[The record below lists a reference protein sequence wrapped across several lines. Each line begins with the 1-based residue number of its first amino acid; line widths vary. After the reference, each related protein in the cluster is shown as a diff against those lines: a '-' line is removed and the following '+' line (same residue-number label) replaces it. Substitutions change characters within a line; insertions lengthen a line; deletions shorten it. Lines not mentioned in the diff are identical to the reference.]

1 MFYKFLEKN
10 YIIKDKKIFNAN
22 RDFKV
27 NYIAIMK
34 FLNANNIEQF
44 SFISFL
50 SYNRKTMMVV
60 VRNSK
65 FEIIKLLFRKNV
77 DIFKKIGMRK
87 YKMDFLDFLEDGKYD
102 IVSKDCDL
110 LKNNYI
116 PILDNIIQ
124 DNNEFQRNIL
134 DIKKCNSL
142 IKTIEQE
149 KDKIPSGFFDLC

>member
-1 MFYKFLEKN
+1 
-10 YIIKDKKIFNAN
+10 
-22 RDFKV
+22 
-27 NYIAIMK
+27 
-34 FLNANNIEQF
+34 
-44 SFISFL
+44 
-50 SYNRKTMMVV
+50 
-60 VRNSK
+60 
-65 FEIIKLLFRKNV
+65 
-77 DIFKKIGMRK
+77 
-87 YKMDFLDFLEDGKYD
+87 MDFLDFLEDGKYD
-102 IVSKDCDL
+102 IFSKDCDL